1 MTITPENLFELLPG
15 VLRVRDAQNGG
26 QLRALVAILA
36 EQGAVLEADIARM
49 YENLFIETCDE
60 WVVPYIADL
69 IGVRGLQ
76 SLGSDSGYSARA
88 DVANTLENRR
98 RKGTV
103 PVLETVARDASGW
116 PAHAVEYF
124 SRLGWTQNLNHVRL
138 DNPRTFAL
146 RDASSL
152 ELVGGPFDPAAR
164 TADIRSIA
172 LGRGRYNIM
181 NVGIFLWRLQSY
193 AFNAVAHPVT
203 TPSDGR
209 YFFLP
214 AAVNIPLFNPV
225 LAGADSTLIDPSH
238 IVTEIDVP
246 GHLRR
251 RPLYDELEA
260 RRQASVD
267 GAPRPEPAWFSDD
280 GAVIRVYT
288 RANPGDPLVQIPP
301 EAMEIADLS
310 DRAPN
315 VWRRPSQIFYTPS
328 AGGSPVPRRID
339 VAVDPVLGRLSLRTD
354 AVPLPYSVCVGF
366 AYGFPADMG
375 GGPYD
380 RRAWTNAHI
389 TRPVD
394 WQIAV
399 SKNPPTTDTSRY
411 VTTISDALTAWA
423 ARPAGQVGV
432 IAIDD
437 VDKLGDVYSDI
448 YSENLTVTIPANSEL
463 HIVAAG
469 WPRTTDPGQTTPTW
483 HVGQFEPNG
492 RRPHLV
498 GNVTVT
504 GAASAGA
511 LWLDGL
517 WIDGKITVT
526 GGAGDDLGTLGLSHV
541 TLFPGSGGL
550 EVVETDPNANA
561 RLSVEIV
568 RSLIGPIAIAGPAP
582 DLSVTESIVD
592 ATGGAA
598 IAATEAFT
606 AIQRCTIFGTVD
618 VQRLEAGNTIFNDKV
633 TTARRQSGC
642 VRYCFV
648 PVGSAT
654 PRRFRCEPDLA
665 VSQADSLDTAG
676 VIARIGP
683 SFTSRAFA
691 SAAYGQLSATT
702 SPEILTGDENES
714 EMGAFGFLMQP
725 QRAQGARAALD
736 EYLRAGLEAGLF
748 FVT

>member
-1 MTITPENLFELLPG
+1 MTITPENLFALLPG
-15 VLRVRDAQNGG
+15 VLRLRDAQGGG
-26 QLRALVAILA
+26 QLKALVAILA

-60 WVVPYIADL
+60 WVVPYIGDL

-88 DVANTLENRR
+88 DVADTLENRR

-124 SRLGWTQNLNHVRL
+124 SRLGWTQNPNHVRL

-146 RDASSL
+146 RDASNL
-152 ELVGGPFDPAAR
+152 ELVGGPFDPTAR

-193 AFNAVAHPVT
+193 AFNAVAHPAVT
-203 TPSDGR
+203 SSDGR

-225 LAGADSTLIDPSH
+225 LAGADGTLNDPSH

-267 GAPRPEPAWFSDD
+267 GAPRPQPAWFTDD
-280 GAVIRVYT
+280 GAVVRVYT
-288 RANPGDPLVQIPP
+288 RAAAGAPLVQIPP
-301 EAMEIADLS
+301 EAIEIADLS
-310 DRAPN
+310 DRSPN
-315 VWRRPSQIFYTPS
+315 NDWRRPSTIAYAPA
-328 AGGSPVPRRID
+328 AGGPSVAWPIA
-339 VAVDPVLGRLSLRTD
+339 VAVDPVLGRLSLRGG
-354 AVPLPYSVCVGF
+354 PQPYSVCVSF

-399 SKNPPTTDTSRY
+399 SKNPPTSDTSLY
-411 VTTISDALTAWA
+411 VTTLSDALTAWA

-437 VDKLGDVYSDI
+437 VDLAGDVYSDI
-448 YSENLTVTIPANSEL
+448 YRENLAVTIPADSEL

-483 HVGQFEPNG
+483 HVGQFEPSG

-498 GNVTVT
+498 GDVSVT
-504 GAASAGA
+504 GDPSAGA

-517 WIDGKITVT
+517 WIDGKITAQ
-526 GGAGDDLGTLGLSHV
+526 AGDLGTLGLSHV

-550 EVVETDPNANA
+550 GIAGANP

-568 RSLIGPIAIAGPAP
+568 RSLTGAIAGPAP
-582 DLSVTESIVD
+582 TLSITESIVD
-592 ATGGAA
+592 AAGAA
-598 IAATEAFT
+598 AISAADAFT
-606 AIQRCTIFGTVD
+606 SIQRCTIFGTVD

-633 TTARRQSGC
+633 TAARRQSGC
-642 VRYCFV
+642 VRYSFV
-648 PVGSAT
+648 PAGSAT
-654 PRRFRCEPDLA
+654 PRRFRCQPDLA
-665 VSQADSLDTAG
+665 VSQAGSAQAAS

-691 SAAYGQLSATT
+691 GAAYGQLSATT

>member
-1 MTITPENLFELLPG
+1 MPG
-15 VLRVRDAQNGG
+15 VLRLRDAQGGG
-26 QLRALVAILA
+26 QLKALVAILA

-60 WVVPYIADL
+60 WVVPYIGDL

-88 DVANTLENRR
+88 DVADTLENRR

-124 SRLGWTQNLNHVRL
+124 SRLGWTQNPNHVRL

-152 ELVGGPFDPAAR
+152 ELVGGPFDPTAR

-193 AFNAVAHPVT
+193 AFDAVAHPAVN
-203 TPSDGR
+203 PSDGR

-225 LAGADSTLIDPSH
+225 LAGADSTLNDPSH

-267 GAPRPEPAWFSDD
+267 GAPRPQPAWFTDD
-280 GAVIRVYT
+280 GAVLRVYT
-288 RANPGDPLVQIPP
+288 RASPGAALVQIPP
-301 EAMEIADLS
+301 EEIEIADLS

-315 VWRRPSQIFYTPS
+315 VWRRPSTITYTS
-328 AGGSPVPRRID
+328 NVDGSSVVWPIA
-339 VAVDPVLGRLSLRTD
+339 VAVDPVLGRLSFP
-354 AVPLPYSVCVGF
+354 ASPPPPPFSVCVGF
-366 AYGFPADMG
+366 AYGFSADMG

-389 TRPVD
+389 TRAVD

-399 SKNPPTTDTSRY
+399 SKNPPTSNTSLY

-437 VDKLGDVYSDI
+437 VDLAGDVYSDI
-448 YSENLTVTIPANSEL
+448 YRENLAIAIPPNSEL

-469 WPRTTDPGQTTPTW
+469 WPQTADPGQTATW
-483 HVGQFEPNG
+483 HVGQFEPSG
-492 RRPHLV
+492 RRPHLI
-498 GNVTVT
+498 GDVTVT
-504 GAASAGA
+504 GGAAAGA

-517 WIDGKITVT
+517 WIDGKITVQ
-526 GGAGDDLGTLGLSHV
+526 AGDLGTLGLSHV
-541 TLFPGSGGL
+541 ALFPAGGG
-550 EVVETDPNANA
+550 VDVAGANP

-568 RSLIGPIAIAGPAP
+568 RSLTGKVAGPAP
-582 DLSVTESIVD
+582 SLSVTESIVD

-598 IAATEAFT
+598 ISATDAFT
-606 AIQRCTIFGTVD
+606 SIQRCTIFGTVD

-642 VRYCFV
+642 VRYSFV
-648 PVGSAT
+648 PAGSAT
-654 PRRFRCEPDLA
+654 PRRFRCQPDLA
-665 VSQADSLDTAG
+665 VSQAGSAQAAS

-725 QRAQGARAALD
+725 QRAQGARTALD

>member
-1 MTITPENLFELLPG
+1 MTITPDNLFTLLPG
-15 VLRVRDAQNGG
+15 VFRLRDAQSGG
-26 QLRALVAILA
+26 QLKALVAILA
-36 EQGAVLEADIARM
+36 EQGAVLEADIAQM

-60 WVVPYIADL
+60 WVVPYIGDL

-76 SLGSDSGYSARA
+76 SLGADSGYSARA
-88 DVANTLENRR
+88 DVADTLANRR

-124 SRLGWTQNLNHVRL
+124 SRLGWTQNPNHVRL

-152 ELVGGPFDPAAR
+152 ELVGGPFDPTAR

-193 AFNAVAHPVT
+193 AFNAVAHPA
-203 TPSDGR
+203 PGPADGR

-214 AAVNIPLFNPV
+214 GAVNIPLFNPV
-225 LAGADSTLIDPSH
+225 LAGADSALNDPSH

-267 GAPRPEPAWFSDD
+267 GVAPPEPAWFTDN
-280 GAVIRVYT
+280 GAVVRVYT
-288 RANPGDPLVQIPP
+288 RASAGAPLVQISPD
-301 EAMEIADLS
+301 AMEIADLS

-328 AGGSPVPRRID
+328 AGGSPIARTID
-339 VAVDPVLGRLSLRTD
+339 VAVDPVLGRLSFPTG
-354 AVPLPYSVCVGF
+354 VVPYSVCVGF
-366 AYGFPADMG
+366 AYGFSADMG

-389 TRPVD
+389 AREID

-399 SKNPPTTDTSRY
+399 SKNPPTTDTSLY

-432 IAIDD
+432 IVIDD
-437 VDKLGDVYSDI
+437 VDPSGDVYSDI
-448 YSENLTVTIPANSEL
+448 YKEDLTVAIPANSEL

-469 WPRTTDPGQTTPTW
+469 WPKTTDPGQLVATY

-498 GNVTVT
+498 GNITVT
-504 GAASAGA
+504 GATSAGA
-511 LWLDGL
+511 LWIDGL
-517 WIDGKITVT
+517 WIDGKITVNS
-526 GGAGDDLGTLGLSHV
+526 GDLGTLGLSHV
-541 TLFPGSGGL
+541 SLFPGGGGL
-550 EVVETDPNANA
+550 VVAGANP

-568 RSLIGPIAIAGPAP
+568 RSLTGPIAGPAP
-582 DLSVTESIVD
+582 DLTVTESIVE
-592 ATGGAA
+592 ATGGIA
-598 IAATEAFT
+598 INATDAFT
-606 AIQRCTIFGTVD
+606 SIQRCTIFGTVN
-618 VQRLEAGNTIFNDKV
+618 VQRLEAGNTIFNDIV

-642 VRYCFV
+642 VRYSFV

-654 PRRFRCEPDLA
+654 PRRFRCQPDLA
-665 VSQADSLDTAG
+665 VSEADGSQAAS

-725 QRAQGARAALD
+725 QRAQGARAAVD